1 MQIVRIV
8 LVSALVALTAC
19 SSALS
24 KEEFIEQADQ
34 ICEEADEQT
43 QDLQPPRTPDAL
55 AEFVAEAQKVTE
67 DLLDRLRELEPPDA
81 DQEVIDSL
89 LATIEEAMAYLPQ
102 IQQAA
107 EERDLQAINRLG
119 QELQRTAANANQIAR
134 DYGLEKCGR
143 SQPAP
148 VP

>member
-34 ICEEADEQT
+34 ICQEADEQT